1 MRSKQF
7 VFLSYVLFLLIVPG
21 ICRALDQQQS
31 VCQQDVAYRQLDFW
45 VGRWDVFNTSDGSKA
60 GTSELQKILQGCAI
74 AEEWHEAD
82 GSGEIRELFY
92 YQKAKKLW
100 HQVWISDAGP
110 TKERQLIETLKD
122 RSVRFQGE
130 VAQLDGGSHLD
141 RSTVTP
147 LPGDR
152 IHQVI
157 EISRDGGK
165 TWQVTFDAE
174 YRKQK

>member
-1 MRSKQF
+1 MRP
-7 VFLSYVLFLLIVPG
+7 VFLCVLTFFIASG
-21 ICRALDQQQS
+21 IGRALDQQPS
-31 VCQQDVAYRQLDFW
+31 VCQQDPSYRQLDFW
-45 VGRWDVFNTSDGSKA
+45 VGRWDVFDSHDGSKA
-60 GTSELQKILQGCAI
+60 GTSVLQTILNDCAI

-82 GSGEIRELFY
+82 GSGEVRELFY

-100 HQVWISDAGP
+100 HQIWVSDAGP
-110 TKERQLIETLKD
+110 TKERLLVETLKD
-122 RSVRFQGE
+122 GSVRFQGE

-147 LPGDR
+147 LSGDR

-157 EISRDGGK
+157 EISRDDGK